1 MLKDLLLPSKQKRK
15 QHMKQ
20 NFSFVQVEPRFQTA
34 DLFNSWRN
42 CCQLPYDMYDLKSSD
57 PNRLHFSI
65 PITSCTMRFD
75 VFVSWNWKTLQIIIP
90 QRIAELIRSFTKP
103 SGKNRV
109 ASNTIIKGKCPGDLP
124 PTFLWASKGP
134 HIGQWNT
141 SQEPVSKRQTK
152 SLFKLILFFVD
163 W

>member
-15 QHMKQ
+15 RHIKQ
-20 NFSFVQVEPRFQTA
+20 NFSFVPGTKISDSWPFQ
-34 DLFNSWRN
+34 F
-42 CCQLPYDMYDLKSSD
+42 LKKLLSVALWYVWSESSD
-57 PNRLHFSI
+57 PNHLHFSI

-141 SQEPVSKRQTK
+141 SQELVSWKVNKIT
-152 SLFKLILFFVD
+152 F
-163 W
+163 

>member
-57 PNRLHFSI
+57 PANHLHFSI

-141 SQEPVSKRQTK
+141 SQEPVSKR
-152 SLFKLILFFVD
+152 
-163 W
+163 

>member
-15 QHMKQ
+15 RHIKQ
-20 NFSFVQVEPRFQTA
+20 NFSFVPGTKISDSWPFQ
-34 DLFNSWRN
+34 FWRN

-75 VFVSWNWKTLQIIIP
+75 VFVSWNWKTLQIKIP

-103 SGKNRV
+103 SGKNHV

-141 SQEPVSKRQTK
+141 SQELVSWKVNKIT
-152 SLFKLILFFVD
+152 F
-163 W
+163 